1 MTTIDGHSGEGHL
14 DSTGPAVA
22 PAEEET
28 THHVDYPAELV
39 DVELELEQ
47 GYHTEIHKAHD
58 TIDVEGYGGGFDLTR
73 RATAP
78 KLRVGGD
85 KWFNLLW

>member
-1 MTTIDGHSGEGHL
+1 MCLRGVATIDGHSSEGHL

-22 PAEEET
+22 PAAEET
-28 THHVDYPAELV
+28 THHVDYPTELV

-47 GYHTEIHKAHD
+47 GYRTEIHDAHD
-58 TIDVEGYGGGFDLTR
+58 VIDVETYGGGFDLGK

-78 KLRVGGD
+78 RLRVGRD
-85 KWFNLLW
+85 